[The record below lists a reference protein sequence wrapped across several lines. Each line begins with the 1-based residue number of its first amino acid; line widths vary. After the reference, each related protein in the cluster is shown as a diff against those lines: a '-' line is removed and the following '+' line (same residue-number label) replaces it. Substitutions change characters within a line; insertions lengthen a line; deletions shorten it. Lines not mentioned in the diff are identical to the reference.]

1 MEFQDYYA
9 TLGVKKDSSDKE
21 VKQAYR
27 KLARTFHP
35 DVNPNDTAAETRFKQ
50 INEAYEVLGDAEK
63 RRKYDELGANWR
75 LYEQAQ
81 QSGQDP
87 VAGGFPFGAGN
98 WSVHFGGAGS
108 APNVHEVFGDEDPFS
123 DFFQAFFGGG
133 ASTRRRTSRAP
144 RSRRGRDVEHPV
156 DLSLEE
162 AFHGVKRRLS
172 ISTRGHA
179 RTLDVRI
186 PAGVADGSRVR
197 IAGEGEVG
205 TGTAAAGDVFLRIR
219 IAPHARFQ
227 QKGRDLYLTVT
238 SPLTTAVLGGTVDV
252 LTIDRRPLQLKVPP
266 STQPGQVFRLKGQG
280 MPATRKPVERGDLY
294 ATLDVRVPTELT
306 AEQRRHYEA
315 LAMLDANG
323 APAKGNR
330 QDADAR
336 PPNAGEH
343 GPARASGATS

>member
-133 ASTRRRTSRAP
+133 AVPAGGP
-144 RSRRGRDVEHPV
+144 PARRGVAAGETSSIPSICPWKRR
-156 DLSLEE
+156 
-162 AFHGVKRRLS
+162 FHGVKRRLS

-219 IAPHARFQ
+219 NRAARE
-227 QKGRDLYLTVT
+227 V
-238 SPLTTAVLGGTVDV
+238 S
-252 LTIDRRPLQLKVPP
+252 
-266 STQPGQVFRLKGQG
+266 
-280 MPATRKPVERGDLY
+280 
-294 ATLDVRVPTELT
+294 
-306 AEQRRHYEA
+306 AE
-315 LAMLDANG
+315 
-323 APAKGNR
+323 
-330 QDADAR
+330 
-336 PPNAGEH
+336 
-343 GPARASGATS
+343 GP